1 METAILSIDS
11 LVAKEYLAGVEQKV
25 MVKNTYTSQAK
36 YKTIF
41 MCLRVAMLFCLLFIL
56 GDLIINYDS
65 FNHTMSDLNTFI
77 IDISVFLLWVML
89 YIVLLWKIN
98 PKKNSVKQTLE
109 LTRVL
114 CIMEWAELT
123 FGMIGISYLL
133 FDEENIISSVA
144 AIVLIL
150 LISLFRIR
158 GIINIIK
165 HLR

>member
-1 METAILSIDS
+1 MLSLDSS
-11 LVAKEYLAGVEQKV
+11 LVKEYLADVEQKV
-25 MVKNTYTSQAK
+25 MLKTTHTSQTKSKA
-36 YKTIF
+36 IF

-56 GDLIINYDS
+56 GDLIINYYS

-89 YIVLLWKIN
+89 YIVLLWKVN
-98 PKKNSVKQTLE
+98 PKKNSVNQTLK

-114 CIMEWAELT
+114 CVMEWAELT

-133 FDEENIISSVA
+133 FDKENIISSVA

-150 LISLFRIR
+150 LISLFRIK